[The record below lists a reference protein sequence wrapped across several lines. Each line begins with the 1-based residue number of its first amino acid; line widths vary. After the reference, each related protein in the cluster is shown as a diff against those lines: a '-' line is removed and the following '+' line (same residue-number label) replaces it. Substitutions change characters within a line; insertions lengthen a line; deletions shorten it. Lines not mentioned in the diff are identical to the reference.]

1 MVARK
6 HTTLHFRP
14 YWDQTYPDAKL
25 VETRS
30 IEEMIEGVR
39 TRLIEAVR
47 LRLRSDVPL
56 GVYLSGGIDS
66 SCLAG
71 IANHILKKENPDAR
85 VTAFT
90 LSFPGQE
97 SKYDEGPIAK
107 RTADFIGADMRVL
120 QPTEE
125 ELINAFEGC
134 IWHSELALS
143 DLGGAG
149 KHLLS
154 GLVQREG
161 FRVVLTGE
169 GADEIAAGYPFFLPD
184 YLRAPDLA
192 SSNLPIEMPGA
203 EDRAALIKGL
213 EKQSVEADMG
223 MTPMSFDD
231 AKTARAMLGGISLH
245 RNFAVATPPPS
256 MFTQKARDSCG
267 TIDGALAIAEYLSG
281 TVRQHAID
289 GSWHPL
295 HVAMY
300 AENKTTLANSLLN
313 QLGDRN
319 EMAHSVEGRLP
330 FLDAELVEYMNG
342 LPP

>member
-1 MVARK
+1 MIARK

-14 YWDQTYPDAKL
+14 YWDQTYPDAR
-25 VETRS
+25 VPETRT
-30 IEEMIEGVR
+30 IDEMIQGVR
-39 TRLIEAVR
+39 ERLIEAVR

-56 GVYLSGGIDS
+56 GIYLSGGIDS

-71 IANHILKKENPDAR
+71 IANYLLKKENPDAR

-90 LSFPGQE
+90 LSFPGEE
-97 SKYDEGPIAK
+97 SRYDEGPIAQ
-107 RTADFIGADMRVL
+107 RTAEFIKADMRVL

-143 DLGGAG
+143 DLGGAA

-154 GLVQREG
+154 GLVQKEG

-192 SSNLPIEMPGA
+192 SVNLPIDLPSKE
-203 EDRAALIKGL
+203 EREKLIKQL
-213 EKQSVEADMG
+213 ETKSLESDMG
-223 MTPMSFDD
+223 MTPMSYDD

-245 RNFAVATPPPS
+245 RNFAVATPPPD
-256 MFTQKARDSCG
+256 MFTKEARDSCG
-267 TIDGALAIAEYLSG
+267 TIDGALAIAEYLNGIS
-281 TVRQHAID
+281 RQHAID

-295 HVAMY
+295 HVALY

-319 EMAHSVEGRLP
+319 EMAHSIEGRLP
-330 FLDAELVEYMNG
+330 FLDSELVEYVNS